1 MPEDQTSLIEYRP
14 YPIIGVAPPAK
25 EGEGSGIVGGTDTS
39 EETKKRIWTLAQERQ
54 IEDTAANRNLAYRI
68 DSLVRF
74 ISNIKR
80 FSILKSYYL
89 TSKDDT
95 ANEALME
102 EIDTFITE
110 IHLMRAFL
118 QVFTPL
124 QIEGVG
130 HLQKITEGTKLTG
143 FAVLENLVK
152 HTDPVNV
159 LDYYYFQSQLVSK
172 DWRDPEVTETET
184 KRVWFIDE
192 SLREQYTAIKNGE
205 DTVLNRDMIVEILN
219 SEAGESNLQ
228 TILSFVFI
236 KNFLL
241 QLLPNLIEIVTTP
254 SEQIIYDTVDKTGAP
269 CIPVMPPDALKE
281 IDNVKY
287 TAGVTAYNAWK
298 ANLTE
303 LVNRITNDRT
313 KQKKS
318 VHPDTITEEVLES
331 GRNMNFDVIGSLIH
345 VLDTQ
350 IAYGM
355 NFSLSLIS
363 AHGSELSTGHTIFTT
378 VAVTMR
384 GIQKQ
389 FQAIAEEL
397 IYERFSAAKAA
408 GIKFNLDELNPEDA
422 LNKAQRNKLNA
433 ETADILN
440 NAGFDPVSVSNF
452 VASTIDE
459 NLEFYGDQPTSEVEE
474 AASKVVE
481 GMLDY
486 RNYKLDELE
495 VGTIAD
501 NQKNNR
507 EKDE

>member
-1 MPEDQTSLIEYRP
+1 MPENEASLVEYRP

-54 IEDTAANRNLAYRI
+54 IEDTAANRSLAYRI

-89 TSKDDT
+89 SSKDDT
-95 ANEALME
+95 VNEVLMD
-102 EIDTFITE
+102 EIDTFIKE

-118 QVFTPL
+118 QVFKPL

-130 HLQKITEGTKLTG
+130 HLQKISEGKKLIG
-143 FAVLENLVK
+143 FAVLENAVK

-192 SLREQYTAIKNGE
+192 SLREQYTAIKDGE
-205 DTVLNRDMIVEILN
+205 DTVLSRDMIVEILN

-241 QLLPNLIEIVTTP
+241 QLLPNLIEIVTSP

-269 CIPVMPPDALKE
+269 CIPVMPPDTLKKT
-281 IDNVKY
+281 DNVKY
-287 TAGVTAYNAWK
+287 TAGVKAYNVWK

-318 VHPDTITEEVLES
+318 VHPDTITEAVLES
-331 GRNMNFDVIGSLIH
+331 GQSLNSDIIESLVR

-378 VAVTMR
+378 VSVTMR

-397 IYERFSAAKAA
+397 IYERFPAAKAA
-408 GIKFNLDELNPEDA
+408 GIKFYLDELNPEDA
-422 LNKAQRNKLNA
+422 LSKAQRNKLNA
-433 ETADILN
+433 ETGDILL
-440 NAGFDPVSVSNF
+440 NAGFDPTSVSNM
-452 VASTIDE
+452 VANNIDE
-459 NLEFYGDQPTSEVEE
+459 NLELLGEGETSEVEE
-474 AASKVVE
+474 AAERVVE
-481 GMLDY
+481 GMLDF
-486 RNYKLDELE
+486 RNSQLE
-495 VGTIAD
+495 
-501 NQKNNR
+501 
-507 EKDE
+507 EE